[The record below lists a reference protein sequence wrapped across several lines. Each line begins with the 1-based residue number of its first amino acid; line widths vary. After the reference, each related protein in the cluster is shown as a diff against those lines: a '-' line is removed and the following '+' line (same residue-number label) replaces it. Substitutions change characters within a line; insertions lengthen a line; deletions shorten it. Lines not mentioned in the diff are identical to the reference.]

1 MGEFSFENQALG
13 AFMTYRLDGEETLDS
28 LAMGMLSNN
37 QIPGILPVS
46 CVRTDGGQ
54 VVRFRISSLTA
65 LMGCWGGAITR
76 QKLLTF
82 LTSFCR
88 AALECRDYLLDP
100 ERIVLGWD
108 RVFLDPLTGEAR
120 VAYLP
125 VLGAQVQQPTAGA
138 FLRDLLQHTTFAP
151 NEDSS
156 HIPILLNAVNQ
167 TNFSLEELY
176 GQLRQL
182 SAGKTPV
189 QPVTPG
195 KAPQPV
201 QPVRPVQPVQPVQ
214 AVQPAHP
221 VHPVQPVQ
229 PVQPVRPVRPAQPVQ
244 SVQPVR
250 PVQPVQPVQ
259 PAPGFAAPRPVRPVQ
274 GGTVILGGGAAADPG
289 ATVCLDRSETP
300 APQAAAI
307 RLKRRRT
314 GETAS
319 VNRPIFRVGREKRV
333 ADFCLGAET
342 GYVGSEHAYFLCRE
356 DGVYLV
362 DNNSMNHTW
371 LNGQMLPAN
380 QPQPVKPGDV
390 IKMAD
395 EELDVLPG

>member
-214 AVQPAHP
+214 
-221 VHPVQPVQ
+221 
-229 PVQPVRPVRPAQPVQ
+229 PVRPVQQVQP
-244 SVQPVR
+244 VQPVR
-250 PVQPVQPVQ
+250 PVQPVQSVQ

-274 GGTVILGGGAAADPG
+274 GGTVILGGGAAAADPG

>member
-13 AFMTYRLDGEETLDS
+13 AFMTYRLDGEETLAS

-214 AVQPAHP
+214 
-221 VHPVQPVQ
+221 
-229 PVQPVRPVRPAQPVQ
+229 PVRPVQP
-244 SVQPVR
+244 VQPVR

-274 GGTVILGGGAAADPG
+274 GGTVILGGGAAAADPG
-289 ATVCLDRSETP
+289 ATVCLERSETP

>member
-214 AVQPAHP
+214 
-221 VHPVQPVQ
+221 
-229 PVQPVRPVRPAQPVQ
+229 PVRPVQP
-244 SVQPVR
+244 VQPVR

-274 GGTVILGGGAAADPG
+274 GGTVILGGGAAAADPG
-289 ATVCLDRSETP
+289 ATVCLERSETP

>member
-46 CVRTDGGQ
+46 CIRTDSGQ

-65 LMGCWGGAITR
+65 LAGGWSGAITR

-214 AVQPAHP
+214 
-221 VHPVQPVQ
+221 
-229 PVQPVRPVRPAQPVQ
+229 PVRPVQQVQP
-244 SVQPVR
+244 VQPVR
-250 PVQPVQPVQ
+250 PVQPVQPDQ

-274 GGTVILGGGAAADPG
+274 GGTVILGGGAAAADPG

>member
-13 AFMTYRLDGEETLDS
+13 AFMTYRLDGEEALDS

-189 QPVTPG
+189 QPVPPG
-195 KAPQPV
+195 KAPQSVQPVTPVQPVRPVQPVQPV
-201 QPVRPVQPVQPVQ
+201 QPVRPVQPVQPV
-214 AVQPAHP
+214 
-221 VHPVQPVQ
+221 
-229 PVQPVRPVRPAQPVQ
+229 
-244 SVQPVR
+244 R
-250 PVQPVQPVQ
+250 PVQPVQS
-259 PAPGFAAPRPVRPVQ
+259 APGFAAPRPVRPVQ
-274 GGTVILGGGAAADPG
+274 GGTVILGGGAAAADPG

>member
-167 TNFSLEELY
+167 SNFSLEELY

-189 QPVTPG
+189 QPVPPG
-195 KAPQPV
+195 KAPQSVQPVTPV

-214 AVQPAHP
+214 
-221 VHPVQPVQ
+221 
-229 PVQPVRPVRPAQPVQ
+229 PVRPVQP
-244 SVQPVR
+244 VQPVR

-274 GGTVILGGGAAADPG
+274 GGTVILGAGCTDQTLLEKASSAKNLILLAPQNFGFAGLPVEASEAPMPAVFAAAGEYTAGSAAAGGYLTGAEFGDIFTGAAFYASPQVPVVSGLSVSADG
-289 ATVCLDRSETP
+289 STATALVCGVFETDGGTVSLCTLNTERANP
-300 APQAAAI
+300 FTDALLL
-307 RLKRRRT
+307 RL
-314 GETAS
+314 AS
-319 VNRPIFRVGREKRV
+319 N
-333 ADFCLGAET
+333 
-342 GYVGSEHAYFLCRE
+342 
-356 DGVYLV
+356 
-362 DNNSMNHTW
+362 
-371 LNGQMLPAN
+371 
-380 QPQPVKPGDV
+380 
-390 IKMAD
+390 
-395 EELDVLPG
+395 

>member
-13 AFMTYRLDGEETLDS
+13 AFMTYRLEGQETLDS

-46 CVRTDGGQ
+46 CIRTDSGQ

-65 LMGCWGGAITR
+65 LAGGWSGAITR

-100 ERIVLGWD
+100 EHIILGWD
-108 RVFLDPLTGEAR
+108 RVFLDPITGEAR

-125 VLGAQVQQPTAGA
+125 VLGAQVQQPAAGA

-156 HIPILLNAVNQ
+156 HIPVLLNAVNSP
-167 TNFSLEELY
+167 NFSLEELY

-182 SAGKTPV
+182 SAGKEPV
-189 QPVTPG
+189 KPATPG

-201 QPVRPVQPVQPVQ
+201 QPVRPVQPVQPV
-214 AVQPAHP
+214 
-221 VHPVQPVQ
+221 
-229 PVQPVRPVRPAQPVQ
+229 
-244 SVQPVR
+244 R

-259 PAPGFAAPRPVRPVQ
+259 PARPVQPVQPIRPVQPVQAAPAFAAPRPVHPVQ
-274 GGTVILGGGAAADPG
+274 GGTVILGSGSSGADPG
-289 ATVCLDRSETP
+289 ATVCLDRTP
-300 APQAAAI
+300 EAPASQAAAI

-314 GETAS
+314 GETVS
-319 VNRPIFRVGREKRV
+319 VNRPVFHVGREKRV
-333 ADFCLGAET
+333 VDFCLGAET
-342 GYVGSEHAYFLCRE
+342 GYVGGDHAYFLCRE

-371 LNGQMLPAN
+371 LNGQMLPAS

>member
-214 AVQPAHP
+214 
-221 VHPVQPVQ
+221 
-229 PVQPVRPVRPAQPVQ
+229 PVRPVQQVQP
-244 SVQPVR
+244 VQPVR
-250 PVQPVQPVQ
+250 PVQPVQS
-259 PAPGFAAPRPVRPVQ
+259 APGFAAPRPVRPVQ
-274 GGTVILGGGAAADPG
+274 GGTVILGGGAAAADPG